1 MDRLHAMTAFVRVAD
16 AGGFARAA
24 RALNL
29 SAAAVTR
36 AVSALEEMVGVPL
49 FVRTT
54 RSIRLT
60 QAGERYLEDCRR
72 ILADI
77 EEAEASAS
85 GIFAAPSGALTLS
98 ASALFGKIYVLPI
111 VQEFL
116 DAHPKVTAR
125 ALFLDRV
132 THMIDEGIDVAVRI
146 GALQDSGLTAA
157 RVGQVRHV
165 VCGAPAYFER
175 YGIPRATADLA
186 AHRIIATSAAW
197 AAVNWR
203 FGADG
208 ATISVMPT
216 LTCNTNDAA
225 IAAAMAGW
233 GLTRVLNYQVA
244 DALAS
249 GALQAVL
256 TDAEPRPYPI
266 HVIHAEGRRTSA
278 KVRAFVDLAVARLR
292 ANRFIN

>member
-1 MDRLHAMTAFVRVAD
+1 MDRLQAMTAFVRVAD
-16 AGGFARAA
+16 VGGFARAA

-29 SAAAVTR
+29 SAASITR
-36 AVSALEEMVGVPL
+36 AVSALEDTIGVPL

-72 ILADI
+72 ILGEI

-85 GIFAAPSGALTLS
+85 GIFAAPTGALTVS
-98 ASALFGKIYVLPI
+98 ASVLFGRIYVLPLLQQFI
-111 VQEFL
+111 DV
-116 DAHPKVTAR
+116 HPKVTAR

-146 GALQDSGLTAA
+146 GALQDSGLVAI
-157 RVGQVRHV
+157 RVGQVRRV

-175 YGIPRATADLA
+175 HGRPASPGALA
-186 AHRIIATSAAW
+186 EHRIIATSAAW
-197 AAVNWR
+197 AGVNWR

-208 ATISVMPT
+208 ASFSVLPT

-233 GLTRVLNYQVA
+233 GLTRVLNYQIA
-244 DALAS
+244 DALAA
-249 GALQAVL
+249 GALQTVL
-256 TDAEPRPYPI
+256 TDAEPPPFPV

-278 KVRAFVDLAVARLR
+278 KVRAFVDFAVEKLR
-292 ANRFIN
+292 ANQFIN

>member
-1 MDRLHAMTAFVRVAD
+1 MDRLHAMTAFVRVSD
-16 AGGFARAA
+16 VGGFARAA
-24 RALNL
+24 HELHL
-29 SAAAVTR
+29 SAAAITR
-36 AVSALEEMVGVPL
+36 AVSALEDAIGVPL

-54 RSIRLT
+54 RSLRLT
-60 QAGERYLEDCRR
+60 EAGERYLEDCRR
-72 ILADI
+72 ILAEI

-85 GIFAAPSGALTLS
+85 GIFAAPSGALTIS
-98 ASALFGKIYVLPI
+98 ASALFGRMYVLPI
-111 VQEFL
+111 MLDFL

-146 GALQDSGLTAA
+146 GALQDSGLIAA

-165 VCGAPAYFER
+165 ICGAPAYFER
-175 YGIPRATADLA
+175 HGTPGAVADLA
-186 AHRIIATSAAW
+186 EHRIIATSAAW

-203 FGADG
+203 FGAEG
-208 ATISVMPT
+208 TTVNVIPT
-216 LTCNTNDAA
+216 LTCNTNDAV
-225 IAAAMAGW
+225 IAAAIAGW

-249 GALQAVL
+249 GALRTVL
-256 TDAEPRPYPI
+256 TEAEPPPYPI

-278 KVRAFVDLAVARLR
+278 KVRAFVDFTVQRLR
-292 ANRFIN
+292 ANPYIN

>member
-16 AGGFARAA
+16 VGGFARAA
-24 RALNL
+24 RELNL
-29 SAAAVTR
+29 SAAAITR
-36 AVSALEEMVGVPL
+36 AVSALEDAIGVPL

-72 ILADI
+72 ILAEI
-77 EEAEASAS
+77 EEAEASAA
-85 GIFAAPSGALTLS
+85 GLFAAPSGALTVS

-111 VQEFL
+111 LQAFL
-116 DAHPKVTAR
+116 DAHPQVTAR

-132 THMIDEGIDVAVRI
+132 THLIDEGIDVAVRI
-146 GALQDSGLTAA
+146 GALQDSGLTAI
-157 RVGQVRHV
+157 RVGEVRHV

-175 YGIPRATADLA
+175 NGIPGSPADLA

-197 AAVNWR
+197 ATVTWR
-203 FGADG
+203 FGTAG
-208 ATISVMPT
+208 TPVTIVPT

-225 IAAAMAGW
+225 IAAAVAGW

-244 DALAS
+244 EALAT
-249 GALQAVL
+249 GALRTVL
-256 TDAEPRPYPI
+256 SEAEPTPYPI

-278 KVRAFVDLAVARLR
+278 KVRAFVDFAVERLR
-292 ANRFIN
+292 ANSFIG